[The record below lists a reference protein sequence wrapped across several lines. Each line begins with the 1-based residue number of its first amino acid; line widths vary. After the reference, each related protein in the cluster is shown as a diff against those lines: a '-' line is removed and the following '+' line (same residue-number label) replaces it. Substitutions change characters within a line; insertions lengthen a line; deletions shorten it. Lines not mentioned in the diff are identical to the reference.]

1 MWVTQ
6 FPFLKNTNMK
16 KNNNL
21 LFFALLF
28 FFSSALFSC
37 KETEFYADP
46 QANGLGIFSNTG
58 NNLMSCYI
66 QNEPWR
72 TRDRKMGGFLG
83 RPTYELFIEK
93 QITSGPKDN
102 LIFTW
107 YVNPG
112 TNNTLN
118 GDIALVVAVP
128 KVFGYK
134 ELSALKGQRLAL
146 DTLNGYFSFSTPLT
160 NLIKGT
166 GNIYFHDMQI
176 DSIGPNNY
184 TGRMSGLMDAK
195 FGSSSILKNGRFD
208 HSIIAAQIQF

>member
-1 MWVTQ
+1 MI
-6 FPFLKNTNMK
+6 

-28 FFSSALFSC
+28 FFSGTLFSC
-37 KETEFYADP
+37 KQTEFYGDP

-58 NNLMSCYI
+58 NNLMSCYM

-72 TRDRKMGGFLG
+72 TVDRTTGGFLG
-83 RPTYELFIEK
+83 RPTYELYIEK
-93 QITSGPKDN
+93 QITSGSKDN
-102 LIFTW
+102 LVFTW
-107 YVNPG
+107 YVNP
-112 TNNTLN
+112 TVNNTVKA
-118 GDIALVVAVP
+118 DISLTLAVP

-146 DTLNGYFSFSTPLT
+146 DTLNGYFSFALT
-160 NLIKGT
+160 SVKAT

-176 DSIGPNNY
+176 DSVGPNDF

-195 FGSSSILKNGRFD
+195 FGSSSILTNGRFD
-208 HSIIAAQIQF
+208 HSIVAAQIHF

>member
-1 MWVTQ
+1 M
-6 FPFLKNTNMK
+6 

-28 FFSSALFSC
+28 FFSGILFSC
-37 KETEFYADP
+37 TQTDFYADP
-46 QANGLGIFSNTG
+46 QADGLGIFSNTG

-66 QNEPWR
+66 QKEPWR
-72 TRDRKMGGFLG
+72 TRDRKTGGFLG
-83 RPTYELFIEK
+83 SATFELNISK
-93 QITSGPKDN
+93 QVTSGPKDN

-107 YVNPG
+107 YVNP
-112 TNNTLN
+112 TANNTLN
-118 GDIALVVAVP
+118 GDISLVLAVP

-134 ELSALKGQRLAL
+134 ELSALTGQRLAL
-146 DTLNGYFSFSTPLT
+146 DTLNGYFTFSTPLT

-166 GNIYFHDMQI
+166 GNIYFHEMQI
-176 DSIGPNNY
+176 DSIGPNNF

-208 HSIIAAQIQF
+208 HNISAPQIQF

>member
-1 MWVTQ
+1 MI
-6 FPFLKNTNMK
+6 

-21 LFFALLF
+21 LSSALLF
-28 FFSSALFSC
+28 FFSSILFSC
-37 KETEFYADP
+37 NQTEFYADP

-58 NNLMSCYI
+58 NNLMSGYI

-72 TRDRKMGGFLG
+72 TRDRKTGGFLG
-83 RPTYELFIEK
+83 SPTFELYINK
-93 QITSGPKDN
+93 QITSGPTDN

-107 YVNPG
+107 YVNPT

-118 GDIALVVAVP
+118 GDIALVLAVP
-128 KVFGYK
+128 KNFGYK

-146 DTLNGYFSFSTPLT
+146 DTLNGHFSFSTPQT
-160 NLIKGT
+160 NLIKGS

-176 DSIGPNNY
+176 DSIGPNNF

-195 FGSSSILKNGRFD
+195 FGINLILSKGRFD
-208 HSIIAAQIQF
+208 HTLTAAQIQF